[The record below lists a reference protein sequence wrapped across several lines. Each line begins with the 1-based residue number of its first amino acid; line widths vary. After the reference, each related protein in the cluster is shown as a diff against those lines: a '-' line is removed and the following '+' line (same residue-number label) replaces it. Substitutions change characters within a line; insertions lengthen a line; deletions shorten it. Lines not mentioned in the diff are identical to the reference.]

1 MWSEFTKLA
10 TMEDLCHW
18 IVKVT
23 ERYIHSVEEGK
34 SLRKVQ
40 VVQKAGNFIRN
51 NCREKITVA
60 DVARAVYLSPCH
72 LSKIFKQE
80 MGCTIIEFLNKVR
93 MEEAKKLLR
102 NPKFNV
108 VQVAYDLGFKDPGY
122 FTKVFK
128 RSEGIT
134 PSEFREK
141 AL

>member
-1 MWSEFTKLA
+1 FTKLA
-10 TMEDLCHW
+10 TIEDLCHW
-18 IVKVT
+18 IDNVT
-23 ERYIHSVEEGK
+23 ECYIQSVEEGK
-34 SLRKVQ
+34 SLRNVQ
-40 VVQKAGNFIRN
+40 VVQKAGSFIRN
-51 NCREKITVA
+51 NYRDRITVG

-102 NPKFNV
+102 NPEFNV